1 MIVWKPDKQS
11 LQEAGFDRDQIAEI
25 MDGVNAG
32 LDVSVYAKKDFFAI
46 QMRQIKLGMLENL
59 SVDEYTDPAY
69 DWFQMEEIRKGLSKK
84 VDISLY
90 AFPNIPYDKMREIRK
105 GLEAG
110 INLSGYLQLSAGV
123 LKELREA
130 LLASVDIV
138 EYIGEGYEAEQLV
151 QIRQAMLKDLDIRPY
166 LTQEF
171 RGISIREICD
181 GLEKGLDVSVYAKI
195 EYSWQQMRELRLGM
209 ESGLDVSVY
218 QSKYYSWQQ
227 MKEIRLGLEAGV
239 DVSGYSSLMYTANDM
254 KQKRLKLMQSV
265 ESEPEEAIHNETQT
279 NDFVIMISPDG
290 MTAHITV
297 KGAARKIRRDDILK
311 ALMKSNVTHGIL
323 NEEVDRIAK
332 GNFGKR
338 PILIAKGT
346 PPKDGKDGWY
356 EYFFR
361 TEVDRS
367 PAVLEDGS
375 VDFQNMDWFEVVKRG
390 QKLVVYHSA
399 DSGVPG
405 TTVRG
410 RTLQA
415 RKGKEMRALTGSG
428 FQVLPDQKTYV
439 ADIDG
444 IITLRGNRLEI
455 SRILM
460 LEEVTLA
467 TGNVNF
473 DGSVYIKGNVGDGTV
488 VRATEDVVV
497 DGFVESAE
505 ITSGGNIVLRQGAN
519 ASGRSSIR
527 AEGNIIGK
535 FFETTTV
542 YAKGDIQANYCLN
555 CDLYAEG
562 KLIISGKSGSL
573 VGGRTTVISGLQAYN
588 LGNRTGVKTRIWLGA
603 TDEVRERLV
612 LPEAEIKDVQRELKV
627 LQNTCEDM
635 RRKYPPEVRNT
646 MDSYLKMENAVYAK
660 EKQLA
665 KLIAQSQQM
674 EDTLLNMNDAEAVV
688 KGTIYEGVLIEMNG
702 QKLKCE
708 KTRSATVRWSEDRIG
723 IFPSR

>member
-1 MIVWKPDKQS
+1 MIVWKPDEQS
-11 LQEAGFDRDQIAEI
+11 LQEMGFDRDQIGEI
-25 MDGVNAG
+25 LDGVNAG

-46 QMRQIKLGMLENL
+46 QMRQIKLGLLENL
-59 SVDEYTDPAY
+59 SVDEYADPTY
-69 DWFQMEEIRKGLSKK
+69 DWFQMEEIRKGLSRK
-84 VDISLY
+84 VDIGLY
-90 AFPNIPYDKMREIRK
+90 ASPGVPYDKMREIRK

-110 INLSGYLQLSAGV
+110 INLSGYMQLSAGV

-130 LLASVDIV
+130 LMASVDIV

-151 QIRQAMLKDLDIRPY
+151 QIRQAMMKDLDISPY

-171 RGISIREICD
+171 RGTSIREICD
-181 GLEKGLDVSVYAKI
+181 GLEKGLDVSVYAKV
-195 EYSWQQMRELRLGM
+195 EYSWQQMREIRLGL
-209 ESGLDVSVY
+209 ENRLDVSVY
-218 QSKYYSWQQ
+218 LSKYYSWQQ
-227 MKEIRLGLEAGV
+227 MREIRLGLEAGV
-239 DVSGYSSLMYTANDM
+239 DVSGYSSLLYTANDM
-254 KQKRLKLMQSV
+254 KQKRMKLMQSI
-265 ESEPEEAIHNETQT
+265 EIQPEEEVHSETQT
-279 NDFVIMISPDG
+279 NDFIIAVSPDG

-297 KGAARKIRRDDILK
+297 KGAVRKLRKDDILK
-311 ALMKSNVTHGIL
+311 ALKQSNVTYGIL
-323 NEEVDRIAK
+323 NGEVDKIAK

-346 PPKDGKDGWY
+346 YPEDGKDGWY

-367 PAVLEDGS
+367 PAILEDGS
-375 VDFQNMDWFEVVKRG
+375 VDYQNMDWFEVVKAG

-399 DSGVPG
+399 DTGVPG
-405 TTVRG
+405 STVRG
-410 RTLQA
+410 RTLQS
-415 RKGKEMRALTGSG
+415 RKGKERRPFSGSG
-428 FQVLPDQKTYV
+428 FHMLPDQKTYV

-444 IITLRGNRLEI
+444 IITLKGNRLEI
-455 SRILM
+455 SKILM
-460 LEEVTLA
+460 LDEVTLA

-488 VRATEDVVV
+488 VQATEDVVV

-505 ITSGGNIVLRQGAN
+505 IISGGNIVLRQGAN

-542 YAKGDIQANYCLN
+542 HAKGDIQANYCLN

-562 KLIISGKSGSL
+562 KIIISGKSGSL

-588 LGNRTGVKTRIWLGA
+588 LGNRTGVATRIWLGA
-603 TDEVRERLV
+603 TDEIRERLV
-612 LPEAEIKDVQRELKV
+612 LPEAEIKDAQKELKV

-646 MDSYLKMENAVYAK
+646 MESYLKMENAVFAK

-665 KLIAQSQQM
+665 KLIAQSQQI

-688 KGTIYEGVLIEMNG
+688 GGTIYEGVTIEMNG

-723 IFPSR
+723 VFPNR